1 MLNIG
6 DLMDGDFS
14 SYPEE
19 AQEYLRNYTEKL
31 RETLIDEL
39 VQDTYDKIMKSI
51 EGGREEYKTILTE
64 ILARGHKGYENMT
77 NRALIK
83 LYLEKKNQV
92 EFMALLEKLENQ
104 L

>member
-1 MLNIG
+1 MGIFLLSRGSARI
-6 DLMDGDFS
+6 LKK
-14 SYPEE
+14 
-19 AQEYLRNYTEKL
+19 LHRKTEGKL
-31 RETLIDEL
+31 LIDEL

-77 NRALIK
+77 NRALIN

-92 EFMALLEKLENQ
+92 EFMALLEKVENQ